1 MAMSLNDETKIREEM
16 VLALGSVKESG
27 ESAFYIDVAV
37 STCERLVAEA
47 VAAEREEW
55 RVTYERAIL
64 RAEAAEAE
72 LSHVD
77 AVLTRRPAL
86 DDLPNRTSKIEK
98 AINAAKR
105 TDALDEA
112 LGLLGFYLPVKP

>member
-1 MAMSLNDETKIREEM
+1 MGAMTDGINDDTRAKIRAAY
-16 VLALGSVKESG
+16 VNFGHSRDQ
-27 ESAFYIDVAV
+27 IVA
-37 STCERLVAEA
+37 TCERLVAEA